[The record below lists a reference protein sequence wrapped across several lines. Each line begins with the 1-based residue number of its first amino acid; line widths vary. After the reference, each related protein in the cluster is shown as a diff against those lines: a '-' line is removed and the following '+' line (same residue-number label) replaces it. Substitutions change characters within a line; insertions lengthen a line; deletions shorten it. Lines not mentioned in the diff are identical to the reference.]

1 MSDKVDAYIAGLDGW
16 QAQSAQL
23 LRREILAAGDLAED
37 FKWGHPMWSASG
49 AVCLFKSFK
58 SHMTLAFWR
67 GAQMTDLDPRLEPS
81 GGFQMAAI
89 KLTGPDQIT
98 AEEVRRLVAAAIALN
113 REHGDPMK
121 MART

>member
-1 MSDKVDAYIAGLDGW
+1 MSDKVDAYVAGLAGW
-16 QAQSAQL
+16 QAQTAQL

-37 FKWGHPMWSASG
+37 FKWGHPMWSAGG
-49 AVCLFKSFK
+49 AVCLVKSFK

-67 GAQMTDLDPRLEPS
+67 GAQMTSLDSRLEPS

-89 KLTGPDQIT
+89 KLTGPGQIST
-98 AEEVRRLVAAAIALN
+98 DEIHRLVAAAIALN

-121 MART
+121 MAKA